1 MVIVTPKKNIIDE
14 AAVFRI
20 SGAADFLWS
29 EFDDASIV
37 YDPRSGHTQVLNEF
51 ARELFSLIEDGP
63 KSMQDLFVEF
73 EKIFETELDMP
84 TKEKIIETVREFD
97 KMGLID
103 PV

>member
-1 MVIVTPKKNIIDE
+1 MYGIQFI
-14 AAVFRI
+14 
-20 SGAADFLWS
+20 
-29 EFDDASIV
+29 
-37 YDPRSGHTQVLNEF
+37 
-51 ARELFSLIEDGP
+51 
-63 KSMQDLFVEF
+63 FVEF